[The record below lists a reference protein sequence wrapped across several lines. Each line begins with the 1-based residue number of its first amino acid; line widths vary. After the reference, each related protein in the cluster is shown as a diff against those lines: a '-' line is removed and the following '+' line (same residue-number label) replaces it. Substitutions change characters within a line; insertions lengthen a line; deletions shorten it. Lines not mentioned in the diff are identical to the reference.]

1 MADQEGFPEQEGVHL
16 AVRDGVSWDDQR
28 LRRGATI
35 GLGRSVF
42 ARLTDGV
49 EWTAL
54 SVSTHRPL
62 FWFVGGQQVS
72 AMEKLRGRRLLVH
85 APHTAPGCFARIVLR
100 RHGLDPDRDLEC
112 VIRPPG
118 DYAMD
123 LRRLRAGEVDAAY
136 LGSTLDPA
144 QITAE
149 EGFHELAWVGD
160 HLAVPTVGLAVDPA
174 VISLDEPAVAAAV
187 RAQRR
192 ALALL
197 AADPD
202 TAVAYLQRFLGR
214 DTPDEVRH
222 YHARFIAPWFTADE
236 QVDLVAA
243 EEGLAAVADELGVAQ
258 APRAPTCTAPSTSP
272 SDQHPSPLDDICAV
286 ETEARRCDRHGP
298 RSSHLTSSTEV
309 LSHCERR
316 S

>member
-1 MADQEGFPEQEGVHL
+1 MHTLDLTYVGHGLHEELVAHVADQEGFGEQEGVHL
-16 AVRDGVSWDDQR
+16 AVRDGVGWDDQR

-49 EWTAL
+49 GWTAL

-62 FWFVGGQQVS
+62 FWFVGGRNVR
-72 AMEKLRGRRLLVH
+72 AMDELRGRRLLVH

-100 RHGLDPDRDLEC
+100 RHGLDPDRDVEC
-112 VIRPPG
+112 VVRPPG

-144 QITAE
+144 QVAAE

-160 HLAVPTVGLAVDPA
+160 HLAIPTVGLAVDSAVIPLDDPA
-174 VISLDEPAVAAAV
+174 VTAAV

-197 AADPD
+197 ADDPD

-214 DTPDEVRH
+214 ATPDEVRR
-222 YHARFIAPWFTADE
+222 YHDRFIAPWFTTDG
-236 QVDLVAA
+236 QVDLALADEGLDAVAA
-243 EEGLAAVADELGVAQ
+243 ELGVTQVPLAADVYRTDLVT
-258 APRAPTCTAPSTSP
+258 P
-272 SDQHPSPLDDICAV
+272 
-286 ETEARRCDRHGP
+286 
-298 RSSHLTSSTEV
+298 
-309 LSHCERR
+309 
-316 S
+316 

>member
-1 MADQEGFPEQEGVHL
+1 M
-16 AVRDGVSWDDQR
+16 
-28 LRRGATI
+28 
-35 GLGRSVF
+35 F

-62 FWFVGGQQVS
+62 FWFVGGPQVS
-72 AMEKLRGRRLLVH
+72 VMEELRGRRLLVH

-112 VIRPPG
+112 VVRPLG

-144 QITAE
+144 QVAAE
-149 EGFHELAWVGD
+149 EGFLELAWVGD
-160 HLAVPTVGLAVDPA
+160 HLAIPTVGLAVDPA
-174 VISLDEPAVAAAV
+174 VVSLDDPAVAAAV

-197 AADPD
+197 ADEPE

-214 DTPDEVRH
+214 ATPDEVRR
-222 YHARFIAPWFTADE
+222 YHARFIAPSFTTHGQVNLAAAD
-236 QVDLVAA
+236 
-243 EEGLAAVADELGVAQ
+243 EGLAAVAAELGITEV
-258 APRAPTCTAPSTSP
+258 PRAADVYRTDLVP
-272 SDQHPSPLDDICAV
+272 V
-286 ETEARRCDRHGP
+286 
-298 RSSHLTSSTEV
+298 
-309 LSHCERR
+309 
-316 S
+316 

>member
-1 MADQEGFPEQEGVHL
+1 MHTLDLTYVGHGLHEELVAHVADQEGFAEQEGVHL
-16 AVRDGVSWDDQR
+16 ALRDGVSWDDQR

-62 FWFVGGQQVS
+62 FWFVGGPQVR
-72 AMEKLRGRRLLVH
+72 AMEELRGRRLLVH

-100 RHGLDPDRDLEC
+100 RHGLDPDRDVEC
-112 VIRPPG
+112 VVRPPG

-123 LRRLRAGEVDAAY
+123 LRRLRTGEVDAAY

-144 QITAE
+144 QVAAE

-174 VISLDEPAVAAAV
+174 AIPLDDPAVTAAV

-197 AADPD
+197 ADDPD
-202 TAVAYLQRFLGR
+202 TTLAYLQRFLGR
-214 DTPDEVRH
+214 ATPDEVRR
-222 YHARFIAPWFTADE
+222 YHARFVAPWFTTDG
-236 QVDLVAA
+236 QVDLALA
-243 EEGLAAVADELGVAQ
+243 DEGLAAVAAELGVTHVPSA
-258 APRAPTCTAPSTSP
+258 ADIYRTDLVPR
-272 SDQHPSPLDDICAV
+272 
-286 ETEARRCDRHGP
+286 
-298 RSSHLTSSTEV
+298 
-309 LSHCERR
+309 
-316 S
+316 

>member
-1 MADQEGFPEQEGVHL
+1 MHTLDLTYVGHGLHEELVAYVADQEGFPEQEGVHL
-16 AVRDGVSWDDQR
+16 AVRDGVSWDDER

-62 FWFVGGQQVS
+62 FWFVGGPHVG
-72 AMEKLRGRRLLVH
+72 AMEDLRGRRLLVH

-100 RHGLDPDRDLEC
+100 RHGLDPDHDLEC
-112 VIRPPG
+112 VVRPPG

-144 QITAE
+144 QVAAE

-174 VISLDEPAVAAAV
+174 VVSLDDPAVAAAV

-197 AADPD
+197 AADPE

-214 DTPDEVRH
+214 DTPDEVRR
-222 YHARFIAPWFTADE
+222 YHDRFVAPWFTSDG
-236 QVDLVAA
+236 QVDLAA
-243 EEGLAAVADELGVAQ
+243 ADEGLAAVADELGVAHV
-258 APRAPTCTAPSTSP
+258 PRAA
-272 SDQHPSPLDDICAV
+272 DV
-286 ETEARRCDRHGP
+286 YRTEHVARSAR
-298 RSSHLTSSTEV
+298 L
-309 LSHCERR
+309 
-316 S
+316 